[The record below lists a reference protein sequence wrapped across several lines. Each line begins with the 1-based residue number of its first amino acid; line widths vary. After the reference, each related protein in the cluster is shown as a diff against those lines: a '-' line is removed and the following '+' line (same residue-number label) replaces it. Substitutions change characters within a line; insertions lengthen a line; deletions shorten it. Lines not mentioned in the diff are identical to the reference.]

1 MRDHILRQI
10 VEEREVRRVPLHSL
24 MPRRIT
30 RILLVSSLYDSFTFE
45 EEGALT
51 DQIFA
56 EYIALNLSTS
66 PRVERVSTGPEA
78 LDLLRKRPFDL
89 IICMLRL
96 GEMDIQDFSRE
107 AKQIAPDL
115 PLIFLAYNTREL
127 ELFMPTNRLPF
138 VDRAFVW
145 QGDNELFF
153 AMVKIMEDLL
163 NVEHDVKL
171 AGVQVLLLVEDS
183 ARFYSSYL
191 PMLYKEVM
199 KQTQALMDEGVNKFQ
214 KLLRMRARPK
224 ILLATTWE
232 EATALYERFD
242 PYILGV
248 IVDASFP
255 RDGKLEEG
263 IGFEFA
269 RKVRTA
275 TADRPVLI
283 QSTEVKNGAI
293 AHQIGARFIHKQS
306 PSLLAELSLFMQD
319 HLGFGDFVFRRPD
332 GQVVARARDMGE
344 LTEALQTVPDDSL
357 LYHANRNH
365 FSAWLL
371 ARTEFDLAHRLKPR
385 RVWEFENATA
395 IRRYLLRSVVEQQER
410 AAAGIVAEF
419 STRSLKPASMFV
431 RIGSGSLGGKGRG
444 LAFMNALMDAYKIKS
459 HVPSVRIFVPPTA
472 ILATGVF
479 DEFMKHPGLLDRV
492 LSGDSADEEI
502 KSAFLEA
509 PFPQG
514 VRADLRAFLSRV
526 RYPLAVR
533 SSSLLEDASLQP
545 FAGVYRTYMLP
556 NNNPDLD
563 IRLEELTVAIRL
575 VYASTY
581 YKDARTYIDST
592 PNRLEEEKMAVVIQQ
607 LVGNRH
613 ADYHYPDV
621 SGIARSRNFYPAEGM
636 AAEDGVALAALGL
649 GNVVMDGGRCVR
661 FSPAHPHKQLGVS
674 TVRDMLRT
682 SQREFFALDLTRGGP
697 RGRDT
702 DESYDNL
709 ARLGLDVAEE
719 HGTLHAVGSV
729 YSPEND
735 SVHDGISREGPRL
748 VTLAGILKSDVFP
761 LAETLAFML
770 KVGAAGFS
778 TPVEMEFAVRLSD
791 TPERPHQFGFLQIRT
806 LGGCAGLGEL
816 RIEQVDAEQAVC
828 VSKKA
833 LGHGAIADVCDIV
846 MVRKDHFDRG
856 RTVEIARE
864 IGLAT
869 QSLRAAGRPFALIG
883 MGRWGSADRW
893 LGIPV
898 TWSQI
903 AGVRCIVETDMDDLA
918 VEPSQGSHFFQNITS
933 LGIGYFTVNFGKDG
947 GKLDQAWLD
956 SLAPA
961 AESHFVR
968 VLRFPKPLDIV
979 VDNRRSL
986 GVIMKPG
993 FAVDRSC
1000 EE

>member
-10 VEEREVRRVPLHSL
+10 VEEREVSRVPLHAL

-51 DQIFA
+51 EQIFA
-56 EYIALNLSTS
+56 EYLALNLSTS

-78 LDLLRKRPFDL
+78 LELLPKRPFDL
-89 IICMLRL
+89 IICMMRL
-96 GEMDIQDFSRE
+96 GDMDIQDFSRE
-107 AKQIAPDL
+107 AKRIAPDL

-127 ELFMPTNRLPF
+127 ELFVPTNRLPF

-153 AMVKIMEDLL
+153 AMVKVMEDQL
-163 NVEHDVKL
+163 NVEHDVKA
-171 AGVQVLLLVEDS
+171 AGVQVILLVEDS

-191 PMLYKEVM
+191 PMIYKEVM
-199 KQTQALMDEGVNKFQ
+199 KQTQTLMHDGVNKFQ

-224 ILLATTWE
+224 ILLATTYE
-232 EATALYERFD
+232 EAKALYERFD

-255 RDGKLEEG
+255 RDGKHEDG
-263 IGFEFA
+263 VGFEFA
-269 RKVRTA
+269 RMVRAA

-283 QSTEVKNGAI
+283 QSTEAKNGAI

-306 PSLLAELSLFMQD
+306 PSLLSELGQFMQD

-332 GQVVARARDMGE
+332 GQVVARARDMAE
-344 LTEALQTVPDDSL
+344 MTEALQSVPDDSL

-371 ARTEFDLAHRLKPR
+371 ARTEFDLAHRLRPR

-395 IRRYLLRSVVEQQER
+395 MRRYLHRSVVEQQER
-410 AAAGIVAEF
+410 SASGVVAEF

-431 RIGSGSLGGKGRG
+431 RIGDGSLGGKGRG
-444 LAFMNALMDAYKIKS
+444 LAFMNALMEAYKIKS

-479 DEFMKHPGLLDRV
+479 DEFMQHPGLLDRV
-492 LSGDSADEEI
+492 LAGDSTDDAI
-502 KSAFLEA
+502 KDTFLAA
-509 PFPQG
+509 PFPPE
-514 VRADLRAFLSRV
+514 VKADLRAFLSRV

-556 NNNPDLD
+556 NNHADLD
-563 IRLEELTVAIRL
+563 FRLEELTVAIRL

-581 YKDARTYIDST
+581 YRDARLYVDST

-613 ADYHYPDV
+613 GEYHYPDI
-621 SGIARSRNFYPAEGM
+621 SGIARSRNFYPVAGTS
-636 AAEDGVALAALGL
+636 AEDGVALAALGL
-649 GNVVMDGGRCVR
+649 GNIVMDGGRCVR
-661 FSPAHPHKQLGVS
+661 FSPAHPQNLLGVS
-674 TVRDMLRT
+674 TVQDLLRN
-682 SQREFFALDLTRGGP
+682 SQREFFALDLSVGGP
-697 RGRDT
+697 TGRST
-702 DESYDNL
+702 DETYDNL
-709 ARLGLDVAEE
+709 AKLGLDVAET

-729 YSPEND
+729 HIPEND
-735 SVHDGISREGPRL
+735 AVYDGISREGPRL
-748 VTLAGILKSDVFP
+748 VTLAGILKADMFP
-761 LAETLAFML
+761 LAETLSFLL
-770 KVGAAGFS
+770 KVGAAGYS
-778 TPVEMEFAVRLSD
+778 TPVEIEYAARLSD
-791 TPERPHQFGFLQIRT
+791 TPDRPHQFGFLQIRP
-806 LGGCAGLGEL
+806 LGGCAGLGDL
-816 RIEQVDAEQAVC
+816 HIERVDTTHAVC
-828 VSKKA
+828 VSKRA
-833 LGHGAIADVCDIV
+833 LGHGTLQDVCDV
-846 MVRKDHFDRG
+846 VYVRRDRFDRS

-864 IGLAT
+864 IGQVTHA
-869 QSLRAAGRPFALIG
+869 LRAEERPFLLIG
-883 MGRWGSADRW
+883 QGRWGSADRW

-898 TWSQI
+898 SWSQI
-903 AGVRCIVETDMDDLA
+903 AGVRCIIETDMDDLA
-918 VEPSQGSHFFQNITS
+918 VEPSQGTHFFQNRTS
-933 LGIGYFTVNFGKDG
+933 RGIGYFTVNFGRDG
-947 GKLDQAWLD
+947 GVLDQDWLD
-956 SLAPA
+956 AQPA
-961 AESHFVR
+961 MQETRFVR
-968 VLRFPKPLDIV
+968 TLRFPQPLDIV

-986 GVIMKPG
+986 GVVMKPG
-993 FAVDRSC
+993 FTVEHSC
-1000 EE
+1000 KK

>member
-10 VEEREVRRVPLHSL
+10 VEEREVRRVPLQAL

-56 EYIALNLSTS
+56 EYTALNLSTS

-78 LDLLRKRPFDL
+78 LEMLRKRPFDL
-89 IICMLRL
+89 IICMMRL
-96 GEMDIQDFSRE
+96 GDMDIQDFSRE
-107 AKQIAPDL
+107 AKQIAPEL

-145 QGDNELFF
+145 QGDNDLFF
-153 AMVKIMEDLL
+153 AMVKVMEDLL
-163 NVEHDVKL
+163 NVEHDVKA

-232 EATALYERFD
+232 EATALYDRFD

-248 IVDASFP
+248 IADATFP
-255 RDGKLEEG
+255 REGKVEEG
-263 IGFEFA
+263 IGFELA
-269 RKVRTA
+269 RRVRSS

-283 QSTEVKNGAI
+283 QSTEVRNGAI

-306 PSLLAELSLFMQD
+306 PSLLTELSQFMQD

-344 LTEALQTVPDDSL
+344 LTEALQSVPDDSL

-371 ARTEFDLAHRLKPR
+371 ARTEFDLAHRLRPR

-395 IRRYLLRSVVEQQER
+395 IRRYLHRSVVEQQER
-410 AAAGIVAEF
+410 SAAGIVAEF

-459 HVPSVRIFVPPTA
+459 HIPSVRIFVPPTA

-479 DEFMKHPGLLDRV
+479 DEFMKQPGLFDRV
-492 LSGDSADEEI
+492 LAGESTDEEI
-502 KSAFLEA
+502 KEAFLAA
-509 PFPQG
+509 PFPAE
-514 VRADLRAFLSRV
+514 VRSDLRAFLSRV

-563 IRLEELTVAIRL
+563 VRLEELTVAIRL

-581 YKDARTYIDST
+581 YADARSYIGST

-613 ADYHYPDV
+613 DHYHYPDI
-621 SGIARSRNFYPAEGM
+621 SGIARSRNFYPVEGM

-661 FSPAHPHKQLGVS
+661 FSPAHPHKLLGVA
-674 TVRDMLRT
+674 TVRDMLKT
-682 SQREFFALDLTRGGP
+682 SQREFFGLDLSTGGP
-697 RGRDT
+697 TGRNT
-702 DESYDNL
+702 DETCDNL
-709 ARLGLDVAEE
+709 ARLGLEVAEQ

-729 YSPEND
+729 YSSEND
-735 SVHDGISREGPRL
+735 AIYDGLSQEGARL
-748 VTLAGILKSDVFP
+748 VTLAGVLKSDLFP
-761 LAETLAFML
+761 LAETLSFLL

-791 TPERPHQFGFLQIRT
+791 SPEKPHQFGFLQIRT
-806 LGGCAGLGEL
+806 LGGCAGLGDL
-816 RIEQVDAEQAVC
+816 KIERVEAENAVC
-828 VSKKA
+828 ISKRA
-833 LGHGAIADVCDIV
+833 LGHGAIPDVCDV
-846 MVRKDHFDRG
+846 VYVRKGRFDRG

-864 IGLAT
+864 IGQLT
-869 QSLRAAGRPFALIG
+869 QELRATGRPFALVG
-883 MGRWGSADRW
+883 QGRWGSSDRW

-898 TWSQI
+898 SWAQI
-903 AGVRCIVETDMDDLA
+903 AGVRCIIETDMDDLP

-933 LGIGYFTVNFGKDG
+933 LGIGYFTVNFGRDG
-947 GKLDQAWLD
+947 GLLDHVWLD
-956 SLAPA
+956 AQPSV

-968 VLRFPKPLDIV
+968 VLRFGAPLDIV
-979 VDNRRSL
+979 VDNRKSL

-993 FAVDRSC
+993 FVVERSGR
-1000 EE
+1000 E